1 MTRKYAA
8 LKPLSCAVFDIV
20 LMAPRRAPNAA
31 KIAERLS
38 TPAVKLDS
46 HFLTSGMKPIR
57 NLSGQYT
64 RENIDLKSY
73 EEFAALLTAETS
85 SVLSRPAIGMSYHMA
100 TLSRAAEE
108 LLPYVDARI
117 LGSGVSNLVTQ
128 LQKLDP
134 EYACLNSF
142 ADGADRRTEQ
152 EHQSAIERTARQFQ
166 KMHASHGF
174 QQLTLSMRQ
183 AGVRLLH
190 YSQALAELM
199 AFWGED
205 ALKTAR
211 AIPATQPMAEHL
223 SAAAKS
229 SSGHTAGPR
238 LQLWLTR
245 AYQDKI
251 RSHGRRPS
259 SAAAHTTNFADITLS
274 DEEGA
279 DTGDRPR
286 GARVGHE
293 SPVLSPAVASPRQR
307 SVSLSIPRAVSSPT
321 PVARRPRGR
330 PASPPPAV
338 RSSRS
343 APVLDAPAS
352 ASADSNNAVLA
363 MLQSMQSKMEEMDR
377 RITTSRLE
385 MKKESITDDAIQ
397 EVPDDAV
404 LPEPQRRN
412 TKSQEE
418 SAPAPKRSRRIPR
431 EETHE
436 EAVLDVQ
443 DETFG
448 EEVQPKRTKKNKEDS
463 APAHKKSR
471 RVPREEI

>member
-1 MTRKYAA
+1 
-8 LKPLSCAVFDIV
+8 
-20 LMAPRRAPNAA
+20 MAPRRAPNAA
-31 KIAERLS
+31 KVAERLS

-57 NLSGQYT
+57 NLSGQFT
-64 RENIDLKSY
+64 KESIDLKSY
-73 EEFAALLTAETS
+73 DEFAALLTAETS
-85 SVLSRPAIGMSYHMA
+85 SVLSRPAVGMSYHMA
-100 TLSRAAEE
+100 TLSKAAEE
-108 LLPYVDARI
+108 LMPYVNARI

-128 LQKLDP
+128 LQKLEP

-152 EHQSAIERTARQFQ
+152 EHQSAIQRTARQFQ
-166 KMHASHGF
+166 KMHASNDF

-211 AIPATQPMAEHL
+211 AIPATQPLAEHL

-238 LQLWLTR
+238 LQSWLTR

-251 RSHGRRPS
+251 RSHGRRTT
-259 SAAAHTTNFADITLS
+259 SAAHATNFADITLS
-274 DEEGA
+274 DGEGS
-279 DTGDRPR
+279 DTGGRPR
-286 GARVGHE
+286 GAGVGFD
-293 SPVLSPAVASPRQR
+293 SPVLSPAAASPRQR
-307 SVSLSIPRAVSSPT
+307 SVSVSIPRAASSPA
-321 PVARRPRGR
+321 PNPRRQRGR
-330 PASPPPAV
+330 AASPPPVV

-352 ASADSNNAVLA
+352 SSADSNNAVLA
-363 MLQSMQSKMEEMDR
+363 MLQAMQLRMEDMDR
-377 RITTSRLE
+377 RITTS
-385 MKKESITDDAIQ
+385 MKKETLTDEVVD

-404 LPEPQRRN
+404 VPEPQRRN
-412 TKSQEE
+412 RKSQEE

-436 EAVLDVQ
+436 EAVEDVQ
-443 DETFG
+443 DDTIG
-448 EEVQPKRTKKNKEDS
+448 EEVQPKRTKKSKEDS
-463 APAHKKSR
+463 AAAPKKSR
-471 RVPREEI
+471 RVAREEM